1 MKDAK
6 VGDKIV
12 LTQKGKGNS
21 MIGSYTTGSN
31 FNKDEKFVPSGD
43 EKEYT
48 ITAILHTNPA
58 TKYSSVWR
66 GISEDEIKS
75 GDICAISLSLSKTA
89 VLTAR

>member
-12 LTQKGKGNS
+12 LTQGQRQLDD
-21 MIGSYTTGSN
+21 GSYVTGSN

-66 GISEDEIKS
+66 GISKDEIKAV
-75 GDICAISLSLSKTA
+75 IFVHISLLQSKTA